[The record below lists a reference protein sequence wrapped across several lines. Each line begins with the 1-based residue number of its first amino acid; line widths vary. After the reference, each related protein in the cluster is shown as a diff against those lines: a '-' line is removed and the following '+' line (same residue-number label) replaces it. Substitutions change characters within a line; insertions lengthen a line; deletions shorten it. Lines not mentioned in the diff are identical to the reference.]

1 MDEVGEAI
9 SESSDVRPDAQGYAI
24 SCVCVCVSLQAH
36 TVPVTAHWELAR
48 HKLDGEW
55 EVRRSV

>member
-24 SCVCVCVSLQAH
+24 SCVCVCVYLYKPTQFLLQLI
-36 TVPVTAHWELAR
+36 EN
-48 HKLDGEW
+48 
-55 EVRRSV
+55 

>member
-24 SCVCVCVSLQAH
+24 SCVCVYLYKPTQFLLQLI
-36 TVPVTAHWELAR
+36 EN
-48 HKLDGEW
+48 
-55 EVRRSV
+55 

>member
-24 SCVCVCVSLQAH
+24 PVCVCVYLYKPTQFLLQLI
-36 TVPVTAHWELAR
+36 EN
-48 HKLDGEW
+48 
-55 EVRRSV
+55 